1 MQKIAFIFL
10 ALLSVLSSCNR
21 KGCTDPEAENYD
33 ERYKKDDGSCLY
45 APAAEITLNFQHL
58 FETNS
63 VSTSTFNQLI
73 YQNENG
79 NVMSITKLIYHIS
92 DVRFHQAN
100 GDSIVIDGYH
110 LIDLNDPASL
120 SYILP
125 KKLAYGYY
133 NAIGFNLGFVQSDNT
148 SGAYSDLNAA
158 NWGWPESLG
167 GGYHQLQIEG
177 QFIETTTDTS
187 GYAYHSGSAV
197 RELVGSESIFH
208 TNYIHYKI
216 PVTEFYLGANA
227 SVEIK
232 MNVAEW
238 FKNPN
243 LWDLNLL
250 NNSLMG
256 NYDAQLKIRANGADV
271 FTVGAITQ

>member
-1 MQKIAFIFL
+1 MFRTGIILGVLF
-10 ALLSVLSSCNR
+10 SVFSSCHR

-45 APAAEITLNFQHL
+45 PPAAEITINFQHF

-63 VSTSTFNQLI
+63 VNASTFNQLI

-79 NVMSITKLIYHIS
+79 DILSISKLIYHIS
-92 DVRFHQAN
+92 DVRFHQPG

-110 LIDLNDPASL
+110 LIDLSDPASL
-120 SYILP
+120 NYVLT

-133 NAIGFNLGFVQSDNT
+133 NAIGFNLGFVQADNT
-148 SGAYSDLNAA
+148 SGAYSDLNAV

-187 GYAYHSGSAV
+187 GYAFHSGSTV
-197 RELVGSESIFH
+197 RELVGSESVFH

-216 PVTEFYLGANA
+216 PVTEFYLGADA
-227 SVEIK
+227 SVELK

-243 LWDLNLL
+243 LWDLNIL

-256 NYDAQLKIRANGADV
+256 NYDAQLKIRSNGADV
-271 FTVGAITQ
+271 FEVGTITQ

>member
-1 MQKIAFIFL
+1 MHKITIILL
-10 ALLSVLSSCNR
+10 AVLSVLSSCNR

-33 ERYKKDDGSCLY
+33 ERNKKDDGSCLY
-45 APAAEITLNFQHL
+45 APSAEITLNFQHF

-79 NVMSITKLIYHIS
+79 DVMSITKLIYHIS
-92 DVRFHQAN
+92 DVRFHQTN
-100 GDSIVIDGYH
+100 GDSVVIDGYH
-110 LIDLNDPASL
+110 LIDLNNAATL
-120 SYILP
+120 NYLLP
-125 KKLAYGYY
+125 KKLVHGYY
-133 NAIGFNLGFVQSDNT
+133 NAIGFNLGFVESDNT

-167 GGYHQLQIEG
+167 GGYHQLQLEG

-187 GYAYHSGSAV
+187 GYAYHSGSTV
-197 RELVGSESIFH
+197 RELVGSESVFH

-216 PVTEFYLGANA
+216 PVAEFYLGANA
-227 SVEIK
+227 SVELK

-243 LWDLNLL
+243 LWDLDLL

-256 NYDAQLKIRANGADV
+256 NYDAQLKMRANGADV
-271 FTVGAITQ
+271 FAVGAITQ

>member
-1 MQKIAFIFL
+1 MYKITIILL
-10 ALLSVLSSCNR
+10 AVFSVFSSCNR

-45 APAAEITLNFQHL
+45 APTAEITLNFQHY
-58 FETNS
+58 FEANS
-63 VSTSTFNQLI
+63 VSASSFNQLL
-73 YQNENG
+73 YQNEHG
-79 NVMSITKLIYHIS
+79 DVMSITKLIYHIS
-92 DVRFHQAN
+92 DVRFHQPN
-100 GDSIVIDGYH
+100 GDSILIDGYH
-110 LIDLNDPASL
+110 LIDLSDPASL
-120 SYILP
+120 NYVLP
-125 KKLAYGYY
+125 KNLTYGYY
-133 NAIGFNLGFVQSDNT
+133 NAIGFNLGFVQSENV

-187 GYAYHSGSAV
+187 GYAFHSGSTV
-197 RELVGSESIFH
+197 RELVGSESVFH
-208 TNYIHYKI
+208 TNYIRYKI
-216 PVTEFYLGANA
+216 PATEFYVGADTDI
-227 SVEIK
+227 ELK

-243 LWDLNLL
+243 IWDLNLL

-271 FTVGAITQ
+271 FEVGAITQ